1 MYSTEKAFDIGHKEV
16 TLISLKNQQGME
28 LKLLSYGATIVEILT
43 PDREGKIESVVLTYE
58 NIEDYVKNPPYFG
71 VTVGRISGRIAGG
84 SFHLDEKIYN
94 LEKNFGQNHGHGGPK
109 GFSFQVW
116 DYEIHEHENQTQVV
130 FTYLSKDMEENY
142 PGNLHVKVTYTLT
155 EENEVIIEYGA
166 ETDRKTLCNLTN
178 HTYFNLSGNYKR
190 KVTEQ
195 YLWMDADGF
204 LGLDLYQIPT
214 GEIIPVDG
222 TPMDF
227 RETKPIGK
235 DIEADDGQIIMAKGY
250 DHPWLLRGHE
260 NQIEMMDKKS
270 GRKMTITTT
279 YPCVVVYTHNYPSDE
294 QLKYGRLG
302 SAYDS
307 ICFETQ
313 YEPDG
318 IHHENLNSAILDV
331 GEKYCERTTFK
342 FSIV

>member
-1 MYSTEKAFDIGHKEV
+1 MYSTEKAFHIDHKEV
-16 TLISLKNQQGME
+16 TLISLKNQNGME
-28 LKLLSYGATIVEILT
+28 LKLLSYGAAIVEILT
-43 PDREGKIESVVLTYE
+43 PDREGIIESVVLTYE

-84 SFHLDEKIYN
+84 TFDLDEKRYH
-94 LEKNFGQNHGHGGPK
+94 LEKNFGQNHGHGGPQ

-116 DYEIHEHENQTQVV
+116 DYEIQEHENQTKVV

-142 PGNLHVKVTYTLT
+142 PGNLYAKVTYTLT
-155 EENEVIIEYGA
+155 EENEVVIEYGA

-178 HTYFNLSGNYKR
+178 HAYFNLSGNYKG
-190 KVTEQ
+190 KITDQ
-195 YLWMDADGF
+195 YLRVDADGF
-204 LGLDLYQIPT
+204 LGLDSYQIPT

-227 RETKPIGK
+227 RQSKLIGK
-235 DIEADDGQIIMAKGY
+235 DIQADDAQIIMAKGY
-250 DHPWLLRGHE
+250 DHPWLLRGRE

-279 YPCVVVYTHNYPSDE
+279 YPCVVIYTHNYPGDE
-294 QLKYGRLG
+294 QLKYGRVG

-318 IHHENLNSAILDV
+318 IHHEKLNASILDV
-331 GEKYCERTTFK
+331 GQKYYERTIFK
-342 FSIV
+342 FSTV